1 MIKFNVFFVLLF
13 VFGLHGNAQGQKSYL
28 LKAGKLY
35 DSENNIFVKD
45 QQILITGNRIT
56 KIGKNLEIPEHTEI
70 IDLPNATVTPGL
82 IDAHTHLLMEQE
94 FKDEL
99 VNDGI
104 LHSGESRLLRAISFG
119 KTYLN
124 AGFTTVRDL
133 GNSGQYLDVELRNA
147 IKKGYV
153 DGPRM
158 FVSGPIIGSYDGQFG
173 GLPFALHT
181 KYTEMEYRTV
191 NGVDDAR
198 LAVKEHRV
206 QFVDVIKILAFGN
219 ILPLR
224 HEEIQAIVET
234 AHENF
239 LTVTAHADRDYVA
252 QNAINAG
259 VDGIEHNYNI
269 SEKTMDLMVEKGV
282 YFVPTY
288 GSVDLMI
295 IAYKALNMD
304 FDEQQLKKDNQP
316 YYDRLLKALKKGVM
330 IVAGSDAYQNFG
342 IPRGEASKYT
352 ILGYFDAGFKPNE
365 ALRTATYNAAIALN
379 RKDQLGVIK
388 ENALADIAV
397 FDGDLEADFKEA
409 FFKVKWVMKDGKVV
423 YSNMNCKN

>member
-1 MIKFNVFFVLLF
+1 MMKFNVLFGLLLF
-13 VFGLHGNAQGQKSYL
+13 ALALQCNAQNQKSYL

-45 QQILITGNRIT
+45 LEILIRGNRIA
-56 KIGKNLEIPEHTEI
+56 KVGKSLDIPENTEI
-70 IDLPNATVTPGL
+70 IDFTNATVTPGL
-82 IDAHTHLLMEQE
+82 IDAHTHLLLEQ
-94 FKDEL
+94 KITDEL

-104 LHSGESRLLRAISFG
+104 LHSGESRLLRAISIG

-124 AGFTTVRDL
+124 AGFTSVRDL

-147 IKKGYV
+147 INKGYV

-173 GLPFALHT
+173 GLPFALHSQ
-181 KYTEMEYRTV
+181 YTEMEYRTV

-206 QFVDVIKILAFGN
+206 QLVDVLKILAFGN
-219 ILPLR
+219 MLSLR
-224 HEEIQAIVET
+224 QEEIEAIVET

-239 LTVTAHADRDYVA
+239 LTVTAHADRDFVA
-252 QNAINAG
+252 QHAINAG

-269 SEKTMDLMVEKGV
+269 SDKTIDLMVEKGV

-295 IAYKALNMD
+295 IARKTHNMD
-304 FDEQQLKKDNQP
+304 YDEQQLRKENQP
-316 YYDRLLKALKKGVM
+316 YNDRLMNALRKGVM
-330 IVAGSDAYQNFG
+330 IVAGSDAYNDFG

-352 ILGYFDAGFKPNE
+352 ILGYFDAGFKPSE

-379 RKDQLGVIK
+379 RKDQLGVVK

-397 FDGDLEADFKEA
+397 FDGDLEANFKEVL
-409 FFKVKWVMKDGKVV
+409 FKVKWVMKDGKIV
-423 YSNMNCKN
+423 YNSMD